1 MKDGRGHSRGD
12 AGGEETNPRRLDY
25 QEEKGDHVK
34 RRDWIVL
41 AIIQRYGYLGKER
54 LRERS
59 GLPIEYLEGSLR
71 TLQEEGYLS
80 PELAVTE
87 KTAALIEAN
96 RPRRAIILA
105 AGAGV
110 RMLPE
115 LTPKGLLTLN
125 DEPLIERC
133 IHQLHEAGV
142 FDITAVVGYRQE
154 AFEYL
159 SDKFG
164 VKLIPNEDYA
174 THDSLRSLARAL
186 EETSLENCYIVPSDL
201 WFSRNPFSETEYF
214 SWYAVSGIVDDDSY
228 VRVNRNMELKRIDSH
243 QSGNAMLGL
252 SYLLP
257 RDAAAIAQ
265 RIRHLDE
272 QRRYARSDWEEA
284 LFREGKMIPY
294 AKVMVGQPYFIIK
307 TYEQLGELADETEQR
322 RSSMLSYIAQAI
334 HLEDKSRI
342 RDMQMLKKGMTNK
355 LMRFSCDG
363 ENYLLRIPGEGS
375 NKLTNRQEEA
385 VVYGA
390 LTGKGVSDEIVH
402 ISGETGFKITRFW
415 EGSRGCDKGSEED
428 VAACMALLRQFHGLK
443 LSVPHDFDIFERLEY
458 YQSLR
463 GEKSTYHD
471 YEEVKDQVLL
481 LKDILAALPGERTL
495 CHIDSVPD
503 NFLFTPQGLYLIDWE
518 YAGMCDPWIDV
529 AMFCISA
536 AYDREQI
543 DRTMALYA
551 GREPTLA
558 ERAKV
563 YCYVSAGGL
572 LWSQWCEYK
581 QQFGVNY
588 SEYAVRVYRYAK
600 RFHVYAKEMF
610 ELWKKEGGPA

>member
-1 MKDGRGHSRGD
+1 MPPAFGLFS
-12 AGGEETNPRRLDY
+12 GERSPRL
-25 QEEKGDHVK
+25 K

-41 AIIQRYGYLGKER
+41 AIIQHDGYLDKER
-54 LRERS
+54 IRQRS
-59 GLPIEYLEGSLR
+59 GLPIEYLEDSLR
-71 TLQEEGYLS
+71 TLRAEGYLS
-80 PELAVTE
+80 PEGTTTE
-87 KTAALIEAN
+87 KTAALVEAN
-96 RPRRAIILA
+96 RPRRAVILA

-133 IHQLHEAGV
+133 IHQLHDVGV
-142 FDITAVVGYRQE
+142 FDITAVVGYRWE

-159 SDKFG
+159 ADKFG
-164 VKLIPNEDYA
+164 VRLIINEDYA
-174 THDSLRSLARAL
+174 SHDSLRSLAKAA
-186 EETSLENCYIVPSDL
+186 EEVSLENCYIVPSDL

-228 VRVNRNMELKRIDSH
+228 VRLNRNMELRRIDAH

-252 SYLLP
+252 GYLLP
-257 RDAAAIAQ
+257 GDADVVT
-265 RIRHLDE
+265 RRLRHLDA
-272 QRRYARSDWEEA
+272 QRRHARSDWEEA
-284 LFREGKMIPY
+284 LFQEGKMLPY

-307 TYEQLGELADETEQR
+307 TYEQLGDLADETEQR

-334 HLEDKSRI
+334 HLEDKGRI
-342 RDMQMLKKGMTNK
+342 RDMHMLKKGMTNK

-375 NKLTNRQEEA
+375 NKLTNRREEA
-385 VVYGA
+385 VVYSA
-390 LTGKGVSDEIVH
+390 LAGKGISDEIVH
-402 ISGETGFKITRFW
+402 ISGEIGFKITRFW
-415 EGSRGCDKGSEED
+415 EGSRGCDKTSETD
-428 VAACMALLRQFHGLK
+428 VAACMALLGKFHAMG
-443 LSVPHDFDIFERLEY
+443 LSVPHDFNIFEKLAY
-458 YQSLR
+458 YESLR
-463 GEKSTYHD
+463 GEKSTYHN
-471 YEEVKDQVLL
+471 YEEVRAQVVA
-481 LKDILAALPGERTL
+481 LKDILDALPGERTL

-536 AYDREQI
+536 AYDKEGI

-558 ERAKV
+558 EKAKV
-563 YCYVSAGGL
+563 YCYVAAGGL
-572 LWSQWCEYK
+572 LWSQWSEYK

-588 SEYAVRVYRYAK
+588 SEYAVRQYRYA
-600 RFHVYAKEMF
+600 RHFPAYAQEAYAQ
-610 ELWKKEGGPA
+610 WQREGGGA